1 MRWPFDAK
9 FVFAMCI
16 LPRLR
21 PKSPSTKWHYLHRA
35 VDRQGKTLD
44 FLRRRD
50 RRSTFYYDVTAVL
63 RQCKPYV
70 TELVPDPEFDRL
82 NLPQLHRNLP
92 QLRRNLRR

>member
-9 FVFAMCI
+9 FVLAMCI

-21 PKSPSTKWHYLHRA
+21 PKSPSTKWHHLHRA

-50 RRSTFYYDVTAVL
+50 RRSTFYDDVTAVL
-63 RQCKPYV
+63 RQCEPYVTEPSPYV

-82 NLPQLHRNLP
+82 NLPQLHRNL
-92 QLRRNLRR
+92 RR